1 MRQQTI
7 YNGNVTKYVY
17 SATGEKLRVTH
28 QTAVPNISVP
38 IGSTREL
45 AYYEIQYTDSTDYL
59 LGGSLTLKNGRIDKY
74 QFGEGYCQAERYIYN
89 TSQDDFTFCYYDRD
103 HLGNVRQVTEAD
115 GSREGNIIQKVNYY
129 PFGAEF
135 CDGTANNSVQPY
147 KYNGKELDRMHGLD
161 WYDYGARHYDAAIG
175 SWPTMDPL
183 AEKYYNLSPYNYCGG
198 NPVNAIDEKG
208 DSIFV
213 LIAPNMASG
222 FGHMALLIQNKKGDW
237 NYYSK
242 NGTSGW
248 FGLYGEPSA
257 DNKGEVSFPSISDF
271 LNDPTY
277 NPIDKETSERKYAEG
292 FLIPAT
298 PEEDIKAKDG
308 ALAELNKKYNVLGSN
323 CAATVQSALHAAGK
337 RDGFP
342 TYATPST
349 FQDGAGSFIDLLIR
363 AKTPN
368 IIYDNIKKQ
377 NKGEVIK
384 SYH

>member
-1 MRQQTI
+1 MFMQTSTYQQVNH
-7 YNGNVTKYVY
+7 YYPYGGLMGE
-17 SATGEKLRVTH
+17 STG
-28 QTAVPNISVP
+28 
-38 IGSTREL
+38 G
-45 AYYEIQYTDSTDYL
+45 D
-59 LGGSLTLKNGRIDKY
+59 
-74 QFGEGYCQAERYIYN
+74 
-89 TSQDDFTFCYYDRD
+89 
-103 HLGNVRQVTEAD
+103 
-115 GSREGNIIQKVNYY
+115 IQK
-129 PFGAEF
+129 
-135 CDGTANNSVQPY
+135 Y
-147 KYNGKELDRMHGLD
+147 KYNGKRLERNHGLD
-161 WYDYGARHYDAAIG
+161 WYDYGARHYDAAIV

-183 AEKYYNLSPYNYCGG
+183 AEKYYSISPYAYCGG

-248 FGLYGEPSA
+248 FGLYGEPSG
-257 DNKGEVSFPSISDF
+257 DDKGEVSFPSVNDF

-277 NPIDKETSERKYAEG
+277 NPIDKETCERKYAEG

-298 PEEDIKAKDG
+298 PEEDIKAKEG
-308 ALAELNKKYNVLGSN
+308 ALAELYKKYNVLGSN
-323 CAATVQSALHAAGK
+323 CAATVQSALQAAGK

-342 TYATPST
+342 TNAIPST

-384 SYH
+384 SYR